1 MKQGHYFEHIIY
13 NENFLVIMEEFKS
26 LILSDERISNYCCNN
41 RLRFSAAIRW
51 FVMTY
56 VNKYSKSNVMKEHI
70 SKLKSSL
77 ELKNKKE
84 SIRDELAK
92 ERDNN

>member
-26 LILSDERISNYCCNN
+26 LILSDERISNYCCND

-51 FVMTY
+51 LVLTY
-56 VNKYSKSNVMKEHI
+56 VNKYSKSNVIKEHM
-70 SKLKSSL
+70 LKKHQE
-77 ELKNKKE
+77 ELQKQEEVVNE
-84 SIRDELAK
+84 ETD
-92 ERDNN
+92 